1 MENNHQ
7 DDLLIAQFFQ
17 ENRQEIE
24 DNGFSEQ
31 VMRKIPNR
39 HVVQNRIWRWICSVI
54 GVAFFLIIDG
64 VDSLRQALGNIMGDA
79 IGVIASVD
87 VTWTTPLFVVVA
99 VTTILM
105 VIGFNVLS
113 SED

>member
-7 DDLLIAQFFQ
+7 DDLLVAQFFL

-31 VMRKIPNR
+31 LMRKIPNR

-64 VDSLRQALGNIMGDA
+64 VDSLRQVLGNIMGDA
-79 IGVIASVD
+79 IGMIASVN
-87 VTWTTPLFVVVA
+87 VTWATPLLVIVA

-105 VIGFNVLS
+105 VIGFNSLF